1 MDKKVLVVEDSES
14 DRYLIK
20 HFFEDGYP
28 EVKIIFKD
36 TCLKAI
42 NTLGMEDFDFVVSD
56 FRLGAIDAHPL
67 LTILKNMNIN
77 FAVLSGS
84 DESEVRKELQD
95 MKSFKFWSKG
105 QMNKVPQLVMEAI
118 A

>member
-1 MDKKVLVVEDSES
+1 MDKKILVVEDSES

-20 HFFEDGYP
+20 YLFEYGCP
-28 EVKIIFKD
+28 EVKITFKD

-42 NTLGMEDFDFVVSD
+42 NTLGIEHFDFVLSD
-56 FRLGAIDAHPL
+56 FRLGMIDAHPL
-67 LTILKNMNIN
+67 LNILKNMNIE
-77 FAVLSGS
+77 FAVFSGS

-95 MKSFKFWSKG
+95 MKNLKFWSKG
-105 QMNKVPQLVMEAI
+105 QINKIPQLVMEEI